1 VTLIL
6 NGTDNSATT
15 PAVTGTDTDTGVYY
29 PAANQV
35 AIATSGT
42 QAMLANAS
50 QGVQFANA
58 IGVGATTPTTS
69 GAGITFPAT
78 QSASS
83 DANTLDDYE
92 EGTWTPGWS
101 VSGGTIVSKNL
112 DSGFVPGGTYTK
124 IGNTVYIRGYISYGS
139 QTGSPSG
146 ALAISGLPFTPG
158 AGYGQS
164 QTFAGGVTVLSMG
177 LWLSGAPQFAQ
188 VVPGSTTTNSLGYK
202 NAGGTGGSAT
212 TFADMNTSSNHSQFV
227 FQGQYTV

>member
-1 VTLIL
+1 MTLIL

-78 QSASS
+78 QSDSS
-83 DANTLDDYE
+83 NANTLDDYE
-92 EGTWTPGWS
+92 EGTFTPNQGAGLTVVGTFGS
-101 VSGGTIVSKNL
+101 SGS
-112 DSGFVPGGTYTK
+112 YTK
-124 IGNTVYIRGYISYGS
+124 VGRLVTVIGLV
-139 QTGSPSG
+139 TGSTSIASSAG
-146 ALAISGLPFTPG
+146 GAISSNLPFAG
-158 AGYGQS
+158 ASG
-164 QTFAGGVTVLSMG
+164 TVGGVADSNGGGGSCLISGTSVLSYPAHAG
-177 LWLSGAPQFAQ
+177 S
-188 VVPGSTTTNSLGYK
+188 PGIYFT
-202 NAGGTGGSAT
+202 AT
-212 TFADMNTSSNHSQFV
+212 YAV
-227 FQGQYTV
+227 

>member
-83 DANTLDDYE
+83 NANTLDDYE
-92 EGTWTPGWS
+92 EGSWTP
-101 VSGGTIVSKNL
+101 VVGGTATYIAQS
-112 DSGFVPGGTYTK
+112 GTYVK
-124 IGNTVYIRGYISYGS
+124 IGKFVYVDFLLRINTIG
-139 QTGSPSG
+139 TGSST
-146 ALAISGLPFTPG
+146 IMTGLPFV
-158 AGYGQS
+158 AGSGNSPRSSGSIAYAAAIASNVYSLSINADGNGIQFEAFTS
-164 QTFAGGVTVLSMG
+164 LTNGTVDNISV
-177 LWLSGAPQFAQ
+177 WQ
-188 VVPGSTTTNSLGYK
+188 N
-202 NAGGTGGSAT
+202 NAYIIGSAT
-212 TFADMNTSSNHSQFV
+212 Y
-227 FQGQYTV
+227 YTNA

>member
-1 VTLIL
+1 MTLIL

-83 DANTLDDYE
+83 NANTLDDYE
-92 EGTWTPGWS
+92 EGTFNST
-101 VSGGTIVSKNL
+101 
-112 DSGFVPGGTYTK
+112 D
-124 IGNTVYIRGYISYGS
+124 
-139 QTGSPSG
+139 
-146 ALAISGLPFTPG
+146 
-158 AGYGQS
+158 
-164 QTFAGGVTVLSMG
+164 
-177 LWLSGAPQFAQ
+177 LSGAGLTFVTSVGTYVKIGQLVYFQIKLLYP
-188 VVPGSTTTNSLGYK
+188 STAS
-202 NAGGTGGSAT
+202 SAT
-212 TFADMNTSSNHSQFV
+212 TLISLPFPVFDNGQTYPQGAVGSNGNSFASLVFGYNNTATASFSGIGSASNTIATNTNLSSANLNINIVYRTSS
-227 FQGQYTV
+227 

>member
-1 VTLIL
+1 MTLIL

-35 AIATSGT
+35 AIATGGT

-83 DANTLDDYE
+83 NANTLDDYE
-92 EGTWTPGWS
+92 EGTWTPAWS
-101 VSGGTIVSKNL
+101 VSGGTIATRNL
-112 DSGFVPGGTYTK
+112 DAGFIPGGTYTK

-139 QTGSPSG
+139 HTGSPSG
-146 ALAISGLPFTPG
+146 ALSISGLPFTPG
-158 AGYGQS
+158 NGYGQS
-164 QTFAGGVTVLSMG
+164 QTFAGGITVLAVG
-177 LWLSGAPQFAQ
+177 LWLSGAPEFAQ
-188 VVPGSTTTNSLGYK
+188 VVPGTTTTNPIGFRSTT
-202 NAGGTGGSAT
+202 GGTAT
-212 TFADMNTSSNHSQFV
+212 TFADMNTSSNFSQFV

>member
-1 VTLIL
+1 MTLIL

-35 AIATSGT
+35 ALATGGT
-42 QAMLANAS
+42 QAMLANSS

-92 EGTWTPGWS
+92 EGTWTPTWVSTGATWS
-101 VSGGTIVSKNL
+101 YSTQYGQYIKVGRFVKAQFYLYATASGTTSN
-112 DSGFVPGGTYTK
+112 S
-124 IGNTVYIRGYISYGS
+124 
-139 QTGSPSG
+139 
-146 ALAISGLPFTPG
+146 ALLSGLPFTS
-158 AGYGQS
+158 ANLSAFS
-164 QTFAGGVTVLSMG
+164 QDAAPVWF
-177 LWLSGAPQFAQ
+177 SGSQ
-188 VVPGSTTTNSLGYK
+188 VVQPLVNNNASTITVWR
-202 NAGGTGGSAT
+202 
-212 TFADMNTSSNHSQFV
+212 SQFILV
-227 FQGQYTV
+227 ATAADVSGQYFVGTAVYYAAS

>member
-1 VTLIL
+1 LTLIL

-83 DANTLDDYE
+83 NANTLDDYE
-92 EGTWTPGWS
+92 EGTWVPSNSS
-101 VSGGTIVSKNL
+101 VTLTGVS
-112 DSGFVPGGTYTK
+112 GTYTK
-124 IGNTVYIRGYISYGS
+124 IGNMVTVTAQWSY
-139 QTGSPSG
+139 PSNSSG
-146 ALAISGLPFTPG
+146 GNAIIAGLPFAP
-158 AGYGQS
+158 S
-164 QTFAGGVTVLSMG
+164 NDGGMNVG
-177 LWLSGAPQFAQ
+177 
-188 VVPGSTTTNSLGYK
+188 TTTITNYGSDNLYPFVQP
-202 NAGGTGGSAT
+202 GGTGVYVRNNGNTDLTCANLSAKFINFMST
-212 TFADMNTSSNHSQFV
+212 YHTS
-227 FQGQYTV
+227 